1 MANADLPIAAELWE
15 RLFEDEAS
23 KDVEVVSKD
32 GETLKVHRVILTN
45 LSDAFKAMFAHE
57 MRERRTRRVS
67 LTDFTKAQLQFFFR
81 LAYTGGMLAEEWP
94 QDQEESESRGK
105 GKKGYVK
112 GKKGGGILTPRTVAA
127 LARSDSDMFDSDSDD
142 GKQSKQRPP
151 LDLLFGAVALSK
163 KYDVQTFLP
172 RLIHKIDAQNSP
184 LLFNEVASFAIAH
197 DIAALRKACHRV
209 ANYPLVRRQFDE
221 EMLSPE
227 VMSEFGEGAERR
239 GQKRSRSVALL

>member
-1 MANADLPIAAELWE
+1 LPIAAELWE

-32 GETLKVHRVILTN
+32 GDTLKVHRVILTN
-45 LSDAFKAMFAHE
+45 LSDSFKAMFAHE
-57 MRERRTRRVS
+57 MRECLTLRIQ

-81 LAYTGGMLAEEWP
+81 LAYTGHMLPEEWP
-94 QDQEESESRGK
+94 QDQEESESKGK

-112 GKKGGGILTPRTVAA
+112 GKKGRGILTPRTFAS
-127 LARSDSDMFDSDSDD
+127 LARSYSDMFDSDSDD
-142 GKQSKQRPP
+142 GKESKQRPP

-184 LLFNEVASFAIAH
+184 LRFNEVASFAIAH
-197 DIAALRKACHRV
+197 DIAPLRNACRRV
-209 ANYPLVRRQFDE
+209 ADCSYVRQQFDE

-227 VMSEFGEGAERR
+227 VRLEFGPVLHEAGADRR
-239 GQKRSRSVALL
+239 GWKRRSVAL